1 MVDIRLASEIPQF
14 DIVADSAEPKN
25 LVTPGS
31 LITKE
36 TGFMRFV
43 FTLTLFLI
51 LLMGNLSFSLF

>member
-1 MVDIRLASEIPQF
+1 MVDIRLAYELPLY

-36 TGFMRFV
+36 TGFMRSVNFKT
-43 FTLTLFLI
+43 F
-51 LLMGNLSFSLF
+51 